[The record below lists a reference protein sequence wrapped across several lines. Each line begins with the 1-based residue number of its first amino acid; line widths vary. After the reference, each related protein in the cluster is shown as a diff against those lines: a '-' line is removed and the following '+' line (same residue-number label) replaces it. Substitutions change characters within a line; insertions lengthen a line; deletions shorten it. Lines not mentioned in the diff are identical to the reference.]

1 MDPISQGVLGAIA
14 ASTVAK
20 TTQIRLAA
28 LVGCVGGMLADTD
41 VFISSASDPLL
52 NIEFHRHFSHSLAFI
67 PIGGLITALL
77 FFPFLRRK
85 LSFPPL
91 FLYAVLGY
99 ATAGLLDACTSYG
112 TQLLWPFSNA
122 RISWSIISIIDPL
135 FTVPLLGLVGW
146 AVFKKSKRPAKY
158 AANFALL
165 YLGFGTVQNQR
176 ASSIQSQLITDRG
189 HQTATQ
195 ATVKP
200 SIANL
205 LLWRSVYLY
214 EGNYYVDAVRAGL
227 FSANK
232 TYSGSQLPAYDTAQ
246 AITMLPTESPLVNDL
261 QRFDHFSDGYL
272 APLPHEPNY
281 ITDLRYSAVP
291 NSIAPLWG
299 LNLDDINSAG
309 HAAFETRRNISDSD
323 KEALVKMLKGSD
335 L

>member
-1 MDPISQGVLGAIA
+1 MDPISQGVLGAVA
-14 ASTVAK
+14 ASLVAK
-20 TTQIRLAA
+20 KTHTRLAA

-41 VFISSASDPLL
+41 VFIKSASDPLL

-77 FFPFLRRK
+77 FFPFLRK
-85 LSFPPL
+85 KISFTS
-91 FLYAVLGY
+91 LYLYSALGY

-135 FTVPLLGLVGW
+135 FTIPLLGLVGW
-146 AVFKKSKRPAKY
+146 TVFKKYKQPARY
-158 AANFALL
+158 AAFFVIL
-165 YLGFGTVQNQR
+165 YLGYGAIQNQR
-176 ASSIQSQLITDRG
+176 ASSIQSQLITERG
-189 HQTATQ
+189 HHSATQ

-205 LLWRSVYLY
+205 LLWRSVYFY

-227 FSANK
+227 FTDNK
-232 TYSGSQLPAYDTAQ
+232 TYAGSKLAAYDTGK
-246 AITMLPTESPLVNDL
+246 AIAELPTDSPLVHDL

-272 APLPHEPNY
+272 AALPLEPNY

-299 LNLDDINSAG
+299 LNLDDINSSG
-309 HAAFETRRNISDSD
+309 HAAFETRRNISEND
-323 KEALVKMLKGSD
+323 KQALVKMLKGSD